1 LLVLTGRITRDG
13 ADYLAECD
21 VIGAFTQGTS
31 RKDAMA
37 MLADCIETMIDP
49 TRIRVRVTEAGEE
62 SHGVYSVRVDADNL
76 GLLAATVLVYQRER
90 HKLTRAQVAKRV
102 SSTAAAYAS
111 LEDGTRQPSLTQF
124 CALLAAI
131 APELALTV
139 GPRMPRKPQRGHG

>member
-1 LLVLTGRITRDG
+1 MFVLTGRIIRDG
-13 ADYLAECD
+13 ADYLAECE

-37 MLADCIETMIDP
+37 MLADCIETKIDP
-49 TRIRVRVTEAGEE
+49 TKIRVRVTETGEE
-62 SHGVYSVRVDADNL
+62 SPGVYAVRIDADNL
-76 GLLAATVLVYQRER
+76 RLLAATVLCYQRER

-102 SSTAAAYAS
+102 ASSAGAYAS
-111 LEDGTRQPSLTQF
+111 FEDGTRQPSLTQF

-139 GPRMPRKPQRGHG
+139 GPRTPRKAQRSHG